1 MCYNL
6 SVDVVG
12 YLLDDPNGDSLDEV
26 SIQLGERSQDLIWTE
41 HKVSRI
47 KLLRKD
53 LDIPWRLQDLGS
65 HYRKLCH
72 NAQNVQVRPVC
83 EQEIP

>member
-26 SIQLGERSQDLIWTE
+26 GIQLGERSQDFIGT
-41 HKVSRI
+41 
-47 KLLRKD
+47 
-53 LDIPWRLQDLGS
+53 G
-65 HYRKLCH
+65 H
-72 NAQNVQVRPVC
+72 N
-83 EQEIP
+83 